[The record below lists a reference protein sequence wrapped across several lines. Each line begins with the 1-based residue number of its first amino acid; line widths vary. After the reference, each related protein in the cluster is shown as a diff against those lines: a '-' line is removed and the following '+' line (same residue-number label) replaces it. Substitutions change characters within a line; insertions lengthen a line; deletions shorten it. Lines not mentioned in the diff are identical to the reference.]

1 MDADAA
7 AAAAAADAAAAN
19 ARKEWSGSLRN
30 MPIFKADRASGESW
44 RYFRQSW
51 MLWHHT
57 HGINDIADV
66 GMQKTG
72 LSFAMRDAAQ

>member
-1 MDADAA
+1 MDADA
-7 AAAAAADAAAAN
+7 AAAAN
-19 ARKEWSGSLRN
+19 ARKEWSGALRN
-30 MPIFKADRASGESW
+30 MPVYKANRQSGETW
-44 RYFRQSW
+44 HYFRQSW

-72 LSFAMRDAAQ
+72 LCKMPAAQQAI